1 MKKAALGGL
10 FCFLLLF
17 VLTASLMGFL
27 EPLQASLTLILWQ
40 REEQHF
46 DTPYDPATALTCNA
60 ICPILNLCRVI
71 RLFVTRHRLTLC
83 RYPLMREKCFGGVV
97 AGVEPASI
105 GALPIGLRAPCGFH
119 REFLPQAYSLARR

>member
-1 MKKAALGGL
+1 MSPHSAALITMLCTIRSAHHGEMNH
-10 FCFLLLF
+10 CFACSF
-17 VLTASLMGFL
+17 RFTHA
-27 EPLQASLTLILWQ
+27 
-40 REEQHF
+40 
-46 DTPYDPATALTCNA
+46 
-60 ICPILNLCRVI
+60 
-71 RLFVTRHRLTLC
+71 LTLC